1 MEIKIDGYPSDYFVG
16 SKLIGFD
23 SAGNRTELKNNMDNF
38 VTWSSFPTVV
48 VLDSSGNEVMLNT
61 DSVDITGLIVV

>member
-1 MEIKIDGYPSDYFVG
+1 MEIMIDGFPADYFVG

-38 VTWSSFPTVV
+38 VTWSSFPAVV